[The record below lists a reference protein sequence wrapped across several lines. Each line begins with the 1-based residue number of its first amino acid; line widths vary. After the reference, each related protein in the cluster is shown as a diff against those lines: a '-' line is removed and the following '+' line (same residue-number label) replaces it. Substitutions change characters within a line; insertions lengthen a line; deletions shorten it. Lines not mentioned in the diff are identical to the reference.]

1 MSKNSFSKLVDRL
14 VNEALKETIDG
25 LLVESESDE
34 RSRMERALRMR
45 YNEAE
50 EDEDEKSEK
59 KAIDADKIVPGAS
72 KERSEK
78 EIESGENDGSK
89 RSNDEPPKIQIPD
102 EEQLMSPT
110 YDFAKE
116 QINSFRAGAS
126 LNNETV
132 DSNFR
137 KYFESLPDAEKRS
150 VIIYSTALA
159 QIARGM
165 MPAAEVITVSKAG
178 LSQKSD
184 KGDRSTADATSSKQA
199 INMSVAQ
206 TTDDDSAMPI
216 IVGESAT
223 VRQLIQ
229 RVNKK

>member
-1 MSKNSFSKLVDRL
+1 MSKNSFSKLVGRL

-25 LLVESESDE
+25 VLIESESDE
-34 RSRMERALRMR
+34 RARMQRAIRAR

-50 EDEDEKSEK
+50 EDEAEKSK

-72 KERSEK
+72 KERDDADSTAIADEERASDK
-78 EIESGENDGSK
+78 PPEIK
-89 RSNDEPPKIQIPD
+89 IPD
-102 EEQLMSPT
+102 EEQLMAPT

-137 KYFESLPDAEKRS
+137 KYFEALPDAEKRS

-165 MPAAEVITVSKAG
+165 MPAEEVLTASKAG
-178 LSQKSD
+178 LSQDSKGRTGSEKEPEEQQVSMTVSKASD
-184 KGDRSTADATSSKQA
+184 AE
-199 INMSVAQ
+199 
-206 TTDDDSAMPI
+206 DDSAMPI

-223 VRQLIQ
+223 VRKLIQ
-229 RVNKK
+229 RAGRK